1 MMWMK
6 IKKFQR
12 DMKKFGKVLKK
23 ILKRS
28 MVAKQLNMGKI
39 LKIIKY
45 ESNDDLPMNKLIRL
59 HLLSIIIRCVFTKGG
74 KFYPQRFLDD
84 ALYALCLS

>member
-1 MMWMK
+1 
-6 IKKFQR
+6 
-12 DMKKFGKVLKK
+12 
-23 ILKRS
+23 
-28 MVAKQLNMGKI
+28 MVAKELNMGKI

-59 HLLSIIIRCVFTKGG
+59 HLLSITIRCVFTKGG

>member
-28 MVAKQLNMGKI
+28 MVAKELNMGKI